1 MIFFNKNYPFADPL
15 WRKTLRAMKLITL
28 LIFCGVMQMHAAV
41 YSQNTF
47 TMSESNTTVR
57 EILKKI
63 EKSSNYT
70 VFYRN
75 DQVNLNNKVSVI
87 AENST
92 IESVMKQ
99 VLRDQ
104 PLTFEVVDN
113 NMVVI
118 KSIGDKNAL
127 RDYPVTGTITDDK
140 GEPLIGASVLI
151 KGTTRGAST
160 DIDGKFVLTV
170 PGDQPVTLVVKYL
183 GFADQEVSVNSNQRT
198 VQVKLKAD
206 AAALEEVV
214 VIGYGTVKKR
224 DLTGSVAS
232 VKAED
237 ITRIP
242 THNAAEAIQGRVPGA
257 DITRSSGAPGASANF
272 TIRGNKS
279 IAARDEMATRNGP
292 LFIIDGYQGGDI
304 ATLNPNDIESIDILK
319 DASSTAI
326 YGAQGGNGV
335 VIITTKKGI
344 AGKTKVSYSGF
355 YGVNDYIY
363 PDLRIGDDYLQLRRE
378 AGRTTGLWTG
388 PADDA
393 NLFQEPGEAEA
404 FAGNQWIDWYDLLQG
419 NGTQQSHSVTV
430 NGGSE
435 KTKVAAS
442 LGYFNE
448 KGMLKNADFNR
459 YNGRF
464 NVDQTIN
471 KWAKAGVLTQI
482 TYAKQNQ
489 RKDPLGQAMSV
500 APLGLAYDD
509 DGQVNVF
516 PLGDPGRISPLADE
530 KNDYTYRDNR
540 LSTNIIANTFL
551 EIAPFKGLTFRS
563 NFGTNFTFGKNGLF
577 NDKQSLDRYTTN
589 TSRASIRNTYGRSL
603 NWDNILTYTKTLK
616 DHTVTLTGIT
626 SYLQGDGDETYAL
639 GYNQVLSSQLFYNLG
654 STATDSRDIS
664 TTYVGWNNMAYAGR
678 LNYSYKGKYLLTL
691 SGRFDG
697 ASRLSAGNKWDFF
710 PSAAFAWNVSDEE
723 FFNKIKSTVSNMKVR
738 LSYGV
743 SGNYNIEVYGTQSL
757 LSPYNRIGFGDVAA
771 PGYVFEGTVN
781 NRNLG
786 WETSASTNLGV
797 DLGFFNNKLSA
808 TLDLYNTITSDI
820 LLPRDLPLSTG
831 VSKINQNIGETKN
844 RGIEL
849 TITSNNIQNKSFK
862 WSSTLTFSRNKEEIT
877 KLVSGSDII
886 ATSGT
891 ERDSWL
897 IGRPVGSFYTYK
909 KLGIWQTNE
918 AEEAARYKVGNYSF
932 QPGDIKLADLNGD
945 FVLDAKDYTYIGSIV
960 PKWIGGLQN
969 NFSYKAFDLNIFL
982 VARVGQTIDADFL
995 GRFNTGGTGNSP
1007 AMLNYWTPEN
1017 PTNDYPRPRWGTSLS
1032 SYQGYTGYQALN
1044 FVDGTYFKIR
1054 NISLGYTLP
1063 KNISEKIA
1071 AGRVRFYATGSNLL
1085 TITKSHLL
1093 KDYDPEGGGS
1103 GAPLSRQ
1110 FVFGLNLDF

>member
-92 IESVMKQ
+92 IENVMKQ

-127 RDYPVTGTITDDK
+127 RDYPVTGTITDNE

-257 DITRSSGAPGASANF
+257 DITRNSGTPGAASTI

-279 IAARDEMATRNGP
+279 IASRDNLAARNGP
-292 LFIIDGYQGGDI
+292 LYVIDGFQGGDI

-326 YGAQGGNGV
+326 YGAQGANGV
-335 VIITTKKGI
+335 IIVTTKKGA
-344 AGKTKVSYSGF
+344 AGATKVSYNGF
-355 YGVNDYIY
+355 YGVNDYIF
-363 PDLRIGDDYLQLRRE
+363 PDLRIRDSYIQLRRE
-378 AGRTTGLWTG
+378 AGRTTGIWTT
-388 PADDA
+388 PADDIK
-393 NLFQEPGEAEA
+393 LFQEPGEDIA
-404 FAGNQWIDWYDLLQG
+404 FQNNQWINWYDLIAKTG
-419 NGTQQSHSVTV
+419 QQQNHSITV
-430 NGGSE
+430 NGGTE
-435 KTKVAAS
+435 KTKIVAS

-448 KGMLKNADFNR
+448 KGMFRNSDFNR
-459 YNGRF
+459 YTGRF
-464 NVDQTIN
+464 NLDQTIN
-471 KWAKAGVLTQI
+471 KWAKAGVQTQI
-482 TYAKQNQ
+482 TYAKQNV
-489 RKDPLGQAMSV
+489 RNNPLGQAMVVS
-500 APLGLAYDD
+500 PLGLAYND
-509 DGQVNVF
+509 DGSINPY
-516 PLGDPGRISPLADE
+516 PLQGSVARISPLADE
-530 KNDYTYRDNR
+530 VTDNTSRDNR
-540 LSTNIIANTFL
+540 LNTNVVANGYL
-551 EIAPFKGLTFRS
+551 ELTPVKGLTFRT
-563 NFGTNFTFGKNGLF
+563 NLGTNFNFGKIGYF
-577 NDKQSLDRYTTN
+577 QDKQSLNRYTQNFSIARLTN
-589 TSRASIRNTYGRSL
+589 TYYRYI
-603 NWDNILTYTKTLK
+603 NWDNILTYNKTIK
-616 DHTVTLTGIT
+616 DHSLTLTGIT
-626 SYLQGDGDETYAL
+626 SYLQSDADETKAT
-639 GYNQVLSSQLFYNLG
+639 GYRQPLSEQLFYSLG
-654 STATDSRDIS
+654 STELNSREIS
-664 TTYVGWNNMAYAGR
+664 SAYIGWNNMAYAGR
-678 LNYSYKGKYLLTL
+678 LNYSYKGKYLLTM

-697 ASRLSAGNKWDFF
+697 ASRLSEGNRWDFF
-710 PSAAFAWNVSDEE
+710 PSAALGWNVSDED
-723 FFNKIKSTVSNMKVR
+723 FFNKLKPTFSNLKLR

-743 SGNYNIEVYGTQSL
+743 SGNYSVDVYGTQSVIN
-757 LSPYNRIGFGDVAA
+757 PENRIGFGDVPA
-771 PGYVFEGTVN
+771 PGFIFGQNVANTG
-781 NRNLG
+781 LG
-786 WETSASTNLGV
+786 WEKSASTNLGL
-797 DLGFFNNKLSA
+797 DFGFFNNRL
-808 TLDLYNTITSDI
+808 TGTIDVYNTVTSDI
-820 LLPRDLPLSTG
+820 LMPRQLPLSTG
-831 VSKINQNIGETKN
+831 VGVINENIGETRN

-849 TITSNNIQNKSFK
+849 TLNSTNIQKKDFR
-862 WSSTLTFSRNKEEIT
+862 WSSMLTFSRNKEELT
-877 KLVSGSDII
+877 ELLNGTDIL
-886 ATSGT
+886 AA
-891 ERDSWL
+891 ERNSL
-897 IGRPVGSFYTYK
+897 LLGRPISSFYTYK

-918 AEEAARYKVGNYSF
+918 EAEAAQYTFSGTPFK
-932 QPGDIKLADLNGD
+932 PGDIKLADINNDGKIGTEDL
-945 FVLDAKDYTYIGSIV
+945 TYIGSTV
-960 PKWIGGLQN
+960 PKWIGGFQN
-969 NFSYKAFDLNIFL
+969 NFSYKNLDFGVFVI
-982 VARVGQTIDADFL
+982 ARVGQTVDAEFL
-995 GRFNTGGTGNSP
+995 GRYNPSGLANSP
-1007 AMLNYWTPEN
+1007 VNIDYWTPEN
-1017 PTNDYPRPRWGTSLS
+1017 PTNDFPRPRWGATLS
-1032 SYQGYTGYQALN
+1032 NYAGYQTLN
-1044 FVDGTYFKIR
+1044 FVEGSYFKIR
-1054 NISLGYTLP
+1054 NVTLGYTLP
-1063 KNISEKIA
+1063 KRFSEKIA
-1071 AGRVRFYATGSNLL
+1071 AGRVRFYATGSNLF
-1085 TITKSHLL
+1085 TFTKSDML
-1093 KDYDPEGGGS
+1093 KNYDPEGPS
-1103 GAPLSRQ
+1103 TDAPLSRQ
-1110 FVFGLNLDF
+1110 FVFGVNLDF